1 MPEDIQT
8 QNPPQDDDMLEKLLA
23 GAAQREAD
31 KKMKELEEK
40 GVVTKAE
47 LSTVLKEFGIQ
58 LTETITSAVADQIK
72 KATPPEAAQPTDPDQ
87 QDQGQQV
94 QKAGQQVGQ
103 RKGTIQGASDPR
115 SDNPI
120 RYLIQKGRAGQ
131 EFDDLDRALIWG
143 LTEKG
148 FTQGMS
154 YEDIDGP
161 DFGDDSAY
169 A

>member
-8 QNPPQDDDMLEKLLA
+8 QNPPQDEDLLEKLLA

-31 KKMKELEEK
+31 KKMKELESK

-47 LSTVLKEFGIQ
+47 LSTVLKEFGTQ
-58 LTETITSAVADQIK
+58 LTETITSAMTEQLTKSMGNRQAPE
-72 KATPPEAAQPTDPDQ
+72 ATEPPEDKGGEA
-87 QDQGQQV
+87 V
-94 QKAGQQVGQ
+94 QKGQ
-103 RKGTIQGASDPR
+103 RKGTIQGAFDPR
-115 SDNPI
+115 ADNPI

-131 EFDDLDRALIWG
+131 EFDDLDRALVWG

-154 YEDIDGP
+154 HEDIEGP
-161 DFGDDSAY
+161 DFGDDSTY
-169 A
+169 

>member
-1 MPEDIQT
+1 MPDDIQT
-8 QNPPQDDDMLEKLLA
+8 QNPPQDDDLLEKLLA
-23 GAAQREAD
+23 GAAKRETD
-31 KKMKELEEK
+31 KKMAELESK

-47 LSTVLKEFGIQ
+47 LSTVLKEFGTQ
-58 LTETITSAVADQIK
+58 LTETITSAVVDQIK
-72 KATPPEAAQPTDPDQ
+72 KAAPPEAAPPTDPDQ
-87 QDQGQQV
+87 PEGQRQGQQAV
-94 QKAGQQVGQ
+94 QKGQ
-103 RKGTIQGASDPR
+103 RKGTIQSSSDPR

-154 YEDIDGP
+154 HEDIDGP